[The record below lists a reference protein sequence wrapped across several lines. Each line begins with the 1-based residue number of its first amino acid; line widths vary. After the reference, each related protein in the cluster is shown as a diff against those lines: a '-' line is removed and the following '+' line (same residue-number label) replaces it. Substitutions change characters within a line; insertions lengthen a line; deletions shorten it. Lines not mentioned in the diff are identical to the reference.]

1 MNLGAIPDS
10 VVPTVDSRGQLV
22 TLSSIRQAPCC
33 LTTPKRTSLEGLPA
47 CRSTGS
53 AALRQAS
60 YRRAIRIEGFAPT
73 NRSYLIDVKNKS
85 ASCSY
90 GFFEEYACLANLHIS
105 MPLSV

>member
-10 VVPTVDSRGQLV
+10 VVPTVDLREQLV
-22 TLSSIRQAPCC
+22 MLSSIRQAPCC
-33 LTTPKRTSLEGLPA
+33 LTTPKRTSLDGLPA

-53 AALRQAS
+53 AALRQVS

-73 NRSYLIDVKNKS
+73 NRSYLIDVKN
-85 ASCSY
+85 SY
-90 GFFEEYACLANLHIS
+90 GCFEEHACLANLHIS